1 MMGINICIIL
11 KILLINC
18 IVFEED
24 NFKIKLIL
32 NMIYINKLVLKA
44 RK

>member
-1 MMGINICIIL
+1 MMGTNICIIL

-18 IVFEED
+18 IVLEED
-24 NFKIKLIL
+24 NFKIKLIS
-32 NMIYINKLVLKA
+32 NMIYTNKLVFKV